1 MLPATVNQRQ
11 VSVASRYVSLDM
23 AKPACGI
30 RLSWVAT
37 KAKEDVHLKTL
48 KALVLI
54 AVVFTTAFA
63 LAANMQINLA
73 SANQLNGTTINPGA
87 YKFNYTTTGNTA
99 QVNVIQGKKT
109 IASATGEVVEIENPP
124 AHDSIISKKNPDGT
138 RSMYEIQFAGK
149 KQAIRF
155 NSDAPVGK

>member
-1 MLPATVNQRQ
+1 M
-11 VSVASRYVSLDM
+11 
-23 AKPACGI
+23 
-30 RLSWVAT
+30 
-37 KAKEDVHLKTL
+37 KTL
-48 KALVLI
+48 KALVLL
-54 AVVFTTAFA
+54 AVVLTTAFA

-73 SANQLNGTTINPGA
+73 SANQLNGTTINPGN

-155 NSDAPVGK
+155 NSEAPVGK